1 MMRSVSGA
9 ASLAAALALAFTA
22 AACDAGGD
30 GADGP
35 EIMSV
40 RGLVQEVDAR
50 SLLEIDSVTVRDG
63 DGREWVIEGGGTEI
77 PGFSPSHVRE
87 HMVLGQTVTAFFHR
101 KDGVLVLD
109 DMTD

>member
-1 MMRSVSGA
+1 MMRSVSGT
-9 ASLAAALALAFTA
+9 ASLAAALVLAFTA
-22 AACDAGGD
+22 AACGD
-30 GADGP
+30 GDGGP

-40 RGLVQEVDAR
+40 RGLVQEVEAR
-50 SLLEIDSVTVRDG
+50 SLLEIDSVTVRDD

-87 HMVLGQTVTAFFHR
+87 HMVLGQPVTAFFHR
-101 KDGVLVLD
+101 EDGVLALD